1 MIKYY
6 NQEKIER
13 YKIKKGENRQRRM
26 RVGLIVQGYINIL
39 SEIENSL
46 ESLINEYLL
55 NNISNNDLSSNAEII
70 KKNTSDYNNNV
81 IKDYKKIYKD
91 ITSVIELNKFILDIS
106 TNLTEKHQEKQHTKI
121 MNYISNF
128 LTVDKSLDDLHNMYK
143 FFSKN
148 NSIKS
153 NDIDNSKE
161 NYLGTN
167 SNFYENQ
174 RSNQIQPRRRRN

>member
-70 KKNTSDYNNNV
+70 KKISLAFALKRGLFIV
-81 IKDYKKIYKD
+81 FLHLPLR
-91 ITSVIELNKFILDIS
+91 LN
-106 TNLTEKHQEKQHTKI
+106 
-121 MNYISNF
+121 
-128 LTVDKSLDDLHNMYK
+128 SLN
-143 FFSKN
+143 
-148 NSIKS
+148 
-153 NDIDNSKE
+153 
-161 NYLGTN
+161 
-167 SNFYENQ
+167 
-174 RSNQIQPRRRRN
+174 

>member
-1 MIKYY
+1 MSEWFEPNKEKMIKYY

-91 ITSVIELNKFILDIS
+91 IGKRL
-106 TNLTEKHQEKQHTKI
+106 HR
-121 MNYISNF
+121 
-128 LTVDKSLDDLHNMYK
+128 VDLA
-143 FFSKN
+143 
-148 NSIKS
+148 
-153 NDIDNSKE
+153 
-161 NYLGTN
+161 
-167 SNFYENQ
+167 
-174 RSNQIQPRRRRN
+174 